1 MALGATIYK
10 LKIALSDLNRQHY
23 QTLGLTVA
31 QHPSE
36 TLERMMARV
45 LVYCLNSEE
54 NLAFGKGLSSDEEPD
69 IWLRTLD
76 GRTAVWIEVGEPN
89 FERVKKATHVAEVVK
104 VYSFNTRADVWWTQ
118 GASKF
123 SQLDAEFFQFDWTD
137 VQALAKLVQRNM
149 DLSVTISDGSAF
161 VADQK
166 SGFEVHWKTL
176 RQ

>member
-54 NLAFGKGLSSDEEPD
+54 NLVFGKGLSSDEEPD

-123 SQLDAEFFQFDWTD
+123 SKLDAEFFQFDWTD

-149 DLSVTISDGSAF
+149 DLSVTISDASAF